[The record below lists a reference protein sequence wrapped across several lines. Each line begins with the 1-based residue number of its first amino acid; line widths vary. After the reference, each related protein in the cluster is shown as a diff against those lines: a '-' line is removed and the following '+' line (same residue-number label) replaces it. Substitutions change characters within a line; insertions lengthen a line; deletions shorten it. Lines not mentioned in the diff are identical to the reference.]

1 MENLIKRI
9 GMTVML
15 LLLGACTAVTETT
28 RIESENQNSRVRF
41 VILHYTSEDFAESL
55 RLLTLRTD
63 RPVSSHYLV
72 PEPNDATYTEKT
84 LRVFQLVDESQR
96 AWHAGRSYWR
106 GKTGLNDQSIGIEI
120 VNTSHCRLPDDGHND
135 VSAASSSLCFFP
147 DYPESQLALVVEL
160 LQDILERHPDIPV
173 THVIGHSDI
182 APGRKIDPGPRF
194 PWQRLYQLGIG
205 AWYDEDTVFKYWTQF
220 QTEPPS
226 LSMVQ
231 QALEIYGYKVADTGE
246 LDEATADV
254 LQSFQLHFRPE
265 VVNRRPDIK
274 TAAILFA
281 LIEKYYP
288 RELDALLN
296 DAE

>member
-1 MENLIKRI
+1 MENKIKRI
-9 GMTVML
+9 GVSVML
-15 LLLGACTAVTETT
+15 LVLSACTAVTQTT

-55 RLLTLRTD
+55 RLLTQRTD

-72 PEPNDATYTEKT
+72 PEPNDETYTEKT

-96 AWHAGRSYWR
+96 AWHAGTSYWR

-120 VNTSHCRLPDDGHND
+120 VNTGHCRLPGDGHND

-173 THVIGHSDI
+173 THIVGHSDI

-194 PWQRLYQLGIG
+194 PWQRLYRLGIG

-226 LSMVQ
+226 LSTVQ
-231 QALEIYGYKVADTGE
+231 QALGIYGYKVADTGE
-246 LDEATADV
+246 LDQTTADV

-265 VVNRRPDIK
+265 VVNRLPDTK

-288 RELDALLN
+288 QELDALLN
-296 DAE
+296 DSE

>member
-1 MENLIKRI
+1 MENRIKQI
-9 GMTVML
+9 GVIVML
-15 LLLGACTAVTETT
+15 LLLGACTAVTQTT

-55 RLLTLRTD
+55 RLLTQRTNW
-63 RPVSSHYLV
+63 PVSSHYLV

-106 GKTGLNDQSIGIEI
+106 GKIGLNDQSIGIEI
-120 VNTSHCRLPDDGHND
+120 VNTSHCRLPGDGHND
-135 VSAASSSLCFFP
+135 VSATSSSLCFFP

-173 THVIGHSDI
+173 TNIVGHSDI

-194 PWQRLYQLGIG
+194 PWQRLYRLGIG

-226 LSMVQ
+226 LSTVQ
-231 QALEIYGYKVADTGE
+231 QALGIYGYKVANTGE

-265 VVNRRPDIK
+265 VVNRLPDIK

-288 RELDALLN
+288 QELDGLLN
-296 DAE
+296 DTE